1 MFYGFGGLRSEAEA
15 RHTDL
20 LRQAAHHRLA
30 RSALT
35 RRRQWSSAMLIWL
48 GNRLIGWAQQRQ
60 SPM

>member
-15 RHTDL
+15 WHTDL
-20 LRQAAHHRLA
+20 LRQAAHHRLARSAA

-48 GNRLIGWAQQRQ
+48 GDQLIG
-60 SPM
+60 